1 MTVDPIAVLVSFPES
16 DCAYFFGN
24 DGTVYFEKGG
34 AFLMNEDSFEFR
46 FNASLVDVV
55 NADRV
60 WHENVCILKFRLL
73 AGQ

>member
-1 MTVDPIAVLVSFPES
+1 
-16 DCAYFFGN
+16 
-24 DGTVYFEKGG
+24 
-34 AFLMNEDSFEFR
+34 MNEDSFEFR

-60 WHENVCILKFRLL
+60 WHENVCILKFRLI